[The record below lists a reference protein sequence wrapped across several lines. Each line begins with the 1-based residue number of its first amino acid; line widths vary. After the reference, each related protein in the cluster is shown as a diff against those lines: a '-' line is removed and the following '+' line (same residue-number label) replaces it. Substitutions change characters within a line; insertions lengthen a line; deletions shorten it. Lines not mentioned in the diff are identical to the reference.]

1 MKNMFFVINKEKV
14 YAYVVSI
21 VTIVILFFMSHVL
34 NSDLNTV
41 EETYTNVEQNTNSQ
55 NNTISNTLN
64 DVVSNNWFNKKIY
77 IYIFWSEHK
86 VTVLE
91 NVMSITNYIFL
102 NGDNGKIYKYKFII
116 LIGIRY
122 KIKTTRI

>member
-41 EETYTNVEQNTNSQ
+41 EETYTNVDQSSNSQ
-55 NNTISNTLN
+55 NIPNNEVSNFQNNDAVSNTIN
-64 DVVSNNWFNKKIY
+64 DIVSNDR
-77 IYIFWSEHK
+77 
-86 VTVLE
+86 VME
-91 NVMSITNYIFL
+91 NNSNL
-102 NGDNGKIYKYKFII
+102 
-116 LIGIRY
+116 
-122 KIKTTRI
+122 